1 MKPASLPRSISH
13 VLDYPTTVRTMEVC
27 EKVCVVILPSTRAE
41 HIWALI
47 FRLSMISFCQTFSQ
61 DLPWNS
67 QTTYWPSN
75 LDESIW
81 CKNLPFRGYGPR
93 PRRLETYSRSF
104 PFLSKNDAIL
114 MRVRIV
120 SHKLLRITFIFCIVK
135 QLLIVHISA
144 NKMQV
149 FLKFGLGI
157 HLVYETSSWRPS
169 WEIRTGTVRAVKN

>member
-1 MKPASLPRSISH
+1 MVISRSTS
-13 VLDYPTTVRTMEVC
+13 
-27 EKVCVVILPSTRAE
+27 AE
-41 HIWALI
+41 HIWAPI
-47 FRLSMISFCQTFSQ
+47 FCLSMISFCQTFSQ

-93 PRRLETYSRSF
+93 PRRLETYPRSC

>member
-1 MKPASLPRSISH
+1 MVISRSTS
-13 VLDYPTTVRTMEVC
+13 
-27 EKVCVVILPSTRAE
+27 AG
-41 HIWALI
+41 HIWAPI

-93 PRRLETYSRSF
+93 PRRLETYSRSC

-135 QLLIVHISA
+135 QLLIVFISA

-149 FLKFGLGI
+149 FWNLAWELTWYTKPL
-157 HLVYETSSWRPS
+157 SWRPS
-169 WEIRTGTVRAVKN
+169 WEIRTRSSPSCEELTW